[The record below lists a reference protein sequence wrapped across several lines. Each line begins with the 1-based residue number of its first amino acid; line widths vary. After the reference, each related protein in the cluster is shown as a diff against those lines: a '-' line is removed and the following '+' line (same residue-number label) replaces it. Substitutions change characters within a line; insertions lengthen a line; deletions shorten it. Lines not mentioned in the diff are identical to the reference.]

1 MKIFGFGGKKIL
13 ECTCGCGCR
22 ETFEEFGMIT
32 KGKEEYSARRYG
44 TIWTGDYTI
53 CKDCNYYKHS
63 KSKVSPSSKQINQIN
78 QNENSIKFDEFK
90 GVVKG
95 ISDEEF
101 EILLKLGFSAKGFDI
116 YRIRRKVILSND
128 YVLSLKL
135 KQKENENPR
144 MYVAHVDRIPN
155 EYSLRWMDDFLVRA
169 DEYQSHFLE
178 CSEIFVMNIN
188 ENMTMYETPKKSDVK
203 HNRDKVKLLVDKKFH
218 NFFKK
223 LTTEKK
229 QRLEKIYS
237 NENKIWDQKSQDEQ
251 REFCEK
257 VNVNFI
263 QYNRLWKYPIYD
275 QCRLIFSLGNS
286 NKEQYEGKSKNN
298 YEDRYNANGNT
309 SDNPEEEFII
319 TMKDA
324 YRILDIDESATFE
337 EIKVSKK
344 KLVTMWHPDK
354 HQNESRKKVAEKEL
368 KKINIAFDILKSE
381 RNSE

>member
-1 MKIFGFGGKKIL
+1 MKIFGFGEKKIL
-13 ECTCGCGCR
+13 DCTCGCGCR

-63 KSKVSPSSKQINQIN
+63 KSKWSSSSKRINQIN
-78 QNENSIKFDEFK
+78 QDENSIKFEEFK

-101 EILLKLGFSAKGFDI
+101 EILLKLGFSAKGFEI
-116 YRIRRKVILSND
+116 YQIRRKVILSND

-135 KQKENENPR
+135 KSKENKNLH
-144 MYVAHVDRIPN
+144 MFVAHVDRIPN

-169 DEYQSHFLE
+169 NEYQSYFGE
-178 CSEIFVMNIN
+178 SSEIFVMNIN
-188 ENMTMYETPKKSDVK
+188 ENMTRYETPKKSDTR
-203 HNRDKVKLLVDKKFH
+203 HNRDKVKLLVGKKFH

-223 LTTEKK
+223 LTIEKK
-229 QRLEKIYS
+229 QRLEKLFS

-257 VNVNFI
+257 VNVNYV

-275 QCRLIFSLGNS
+275 QCKLIYSLDNS
-286 NKEQYEGKSKNN
+286 NKEHHEESSKNN
-298 YEDRYNANGNT
+298 YDDKYNTNENT
-309 SDNPEEEFII
+309 SDYGTEEEF
-319 TMKDA
+319 TLKDA
-324 YRILDIDESATFE
+324 YEILDVDESSTFE

-344 KLVTMWHPDK
+344 KLILMWHPDK
-354 HQNESRKKVAEKEL
+354 HRNESRKKVAEKEI
-368 KKINIAFDILKSE
+368 KKINIAFDILESE
-381 RNSE
+381 RNSK